1 MRKVGSGIR
10 KAVTYVFMIPAT
22 VSWVGFGAVPWGI
35 IPLLN
40 PGVDSMRS
48 RGGGVLLMPVVIL
61 GIVFAFVGAGGYYV
75 VGSKVISF
83 LRLWDEDLG

>member
-22 VSWVGFGAVPWGI
+22 VSWVGVGAVPWGI

-61 GIVFAFVGAGGYYV
+61 GIVFAFVGAGVYYV